1 MKKKYLI
8 VVANY
13 YQNIS
18 NLLLKSAL
26 KEIKSKNSVKI
37 IYVPGVFEIP
47 VIISKYIKKFN
58 GFVAIGCVIKGQT
71 PHFELISKAV
81 TNSLLKLSIDYKKPI
96 GNGVITCLNKTQ
108 AMKRTLKGSE
118 AVNVFIKL
126 AVAV

>member
-47 VIISKYIKKFN
+47 VIISKQIKKFN

-118 AVNVFIKL
+118 AVKAMLSVLSN
-126 AVAV
+126 

>member
-71 PHFELISKAV
+71 PHFELISKSV

-118 AVNVFIKL
+118 AVKAMLSVLSN
-126 AVAV
+126 

>member
-58 GFVAIGCVIKGQT
+58 GFIAIGCVIKGQT

-118 AVNVFIKL
+118 AVKAMLSVLSN
-126 AVAV
+126 

>member
-37 IYVPGVFEIP
+37 MYVPGVFEIP

-118 AVNVFIKL
+118 AVKAMLSVLSN
-126 AVAV
+126 

>member
-13 YQNIS
+13 YENIS

-58 GFVAIGCVIKGQT
+58 GFIAIGCVIKGQT

-118 AVNVFIKL
+118 AAKAMLSVLSN
-126 AVAV
+126 